1 MECLRKN
8 GKSDELVMAYTAGT
22 LEPET
27 QIAME
32 RHMSECQDCR
42 DVAARQ
48 RAVWEA
54 LDEWKPEPVS
64 PDFNARLFQRIS
76 EDAAV
81 AWWRRPFRYNW
92 SWLFRPAVPVAA
104 ACAALILAF
113 LINPSTPK
121 HQTPV
126 SPQQG
131 VSIEQVE
138 RALDDMD
145 MLKQITVASPAESKA
160 AERI

>member
-8 GKSDELVMAYTAGT
+8 GKGDELVMAYTAGT

-32 RHMSECQDCR
+32 RHMSQCQDCR
-42 DVAARQ
+42 EMTARPQ
-48 RAVWEA
+48 AVWAA
-54 LDEWKPEPVS
+54 LDDWKPAPVS

-81 AWWRRPFRYNW
+81 AWWRRPFRYHW

-104 ACAALILAF
+104 ACAALVLAF
-113 LINPSTPK
+113 LINPSAPK
-121 HQTPV
+121 HEAPT
-126 SPQQG
+126 SSQQG

-145 MLKQITVASPAESKA
+145 LLKQISAPAPAEGKS